1 MFCGKLILCHHAP
14 SGPTAVPSVWTLR
27 RHRQILLDVIKSAR
41 SEMFGVFLRSKGAW
55 ARNLTTVSATPDP
68 TPDLSCSSPP
78 SDRGLVIGA
87 TGRQFKPDKGGT
99 TTSGTISET
108 CTTRLGRAVCTGW
121 VHIACASTS
130 AGFTRGEGRRE
141 DKGVRRPALPL
152 STPFSV
158 SKCSTLMTGDHL
170 VG

>member
-87 TGRQFKPDKGGT
+87 TGRQFKPWVAQT
-99 TTSGTISET
+99 
-108 CTTRLGRAVCTGW
+108 LGFCPNSPV
-121 VHIACASTS
+121 SQ
-130 AGFTRGEGRRE
+130 F
-141 DKGVRRPALPL
+141 LPFP
-152 STPFSV
+152 SPS
-158 SKCSTLMTGDHL
+158 
-170 VG
+170 